1 MPRLRASQ
9 ADRVQALHSGGMN
22 DVAIA
27 TKLQI
32 GLVAVR
38 RLLAPAPA
46 AAERPAAKRPAAPR
60 TTRRRIASIDGP
72 SPVDVHVGRQVRMHR
87 TVAGLSQT
95 QLAESIG
102 LTFQQ
107 VQKYERGANRI
118 SASTLTRIAAVLG
131 VPVPAFF
138 IGLDDGREPE
148 NAGVA
153 LRREAIEL
161 SRAYERIGDT
171 ELRGALMDLFHQLG
185 QQLPARDTARN
196 EPAATRGG
204 PKKAARKVPAGHAAT
219 PDAVPAAIAA
229 RSSAAE

>member
-1 MPRLRASQ
+1 MPRFRASQ

-46 AAERPAAKRPAAPR
+46 DRPAAKRPAAPR

-72 SPVDVHVGRQVRMHR
+72 SPVDVHVGRQVRLHR

-148 NAGVA
+148 NGGVA

-161 SRAYERIGDT
+161 SRAYERIADT
-171 ELRGALMDLFHQLG
+171 ELRGALMDLFHRLG
-185 QQLPARDTARN
+185 QQLPA
-196 EPAATRGG
+196 PAEAGKDLAGAKGG
-204 PKKAARKVPAGHAAT
+204 RKKSVRKVPASHAAT
-219 PDAVPAAIAA
+219 QDAVPAAIAA